1 MAIMSCG
8 FCAAAVTIVRP
19 AHATCVV
26 LLGRVACG
34 WRDGWTGEMYHAC
47 WEEVA
52 GFDVVEGYVA
62 WDLAYG
68 VSEDL

>member
-1 MAIMSCG
+1 M
-8 FCAAAVTIVRP
+8 
-19 AHATCVV
+19 
-26 LLGRVACG
+26 ACG
-34 WRDGWTGEMYHAC
+34 WRDGWGEMYHAC